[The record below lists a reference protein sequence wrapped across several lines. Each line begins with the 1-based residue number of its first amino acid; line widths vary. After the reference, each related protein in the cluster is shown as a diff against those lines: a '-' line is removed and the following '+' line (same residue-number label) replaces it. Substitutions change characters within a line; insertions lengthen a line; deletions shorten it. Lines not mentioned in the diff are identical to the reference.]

1 MKTNTVYYNA
11 QGSII
16 IIVSLYGCVLSDII
30 LDIMQICLGLP
41 NTMWLKQ
48 KQHFA
53 THFGLFGLF
62 LISFLKQ
69 NLAIFI
75 FCANYESPSS
85 RLLQNMLHLTSTF
98 IIMEFNRSIV
108 LIHSTDLKTHTFFLL
123 LLLFLLVN
131 SWSVNKSLIPGK
143 YTIAA
148 FNFTAWLTDI
158 L

>member
-1 MKTNTVYYNA
+1 MKTNTVPYTA

-41 NTMWLKQ
+41 NTMWLIQ
-48 KQHFA
+48 KQPFA
-53 THFGLFGLF
+53 THFWLF
-62 LISFLKQ
+62 LRNLKQ
-69 NLAIFI
+69 NLALF
-75 FCANYESPSS
+75 FFLCVQTLNHPAL

-123 LLLFLLVN
+123 LLFLLVN

>member
-1 MKTNTVYYNA
+1 MKTNTVHYNA

-53 THFGLFGLF
+53 THFGLFLT
-62 LISFLKQ
+62 SLKQ
-69 NLAIFI
+69 NLAIF
-75 FCANYESPSS
+75 FFFANYESPSS
-85 RLLQNMLHLTSTF
+85 RLLQNMFHLTSTF

>member
-1 MKTNTVYYNA
+1 MKTNTVPYTA

-41 NTMWLKQ
+41 NTMWLIQ

-53 THFGLFGLF
+53 TYFRLF
-62 LISFLKQ
+62 LRNLKQ
-69 NLAIFI
+69 NLALF
-75 FCANYESPSS
+75 FFFVQTLNQPAL
-85 RLLQNMLHLTSTF
+85 RLLQNMFHLTSTF